1 MRVTFPRLPDHARG
15 YALIERDDGAV
26 YQLYGGT
33 AGSRLPHDILHLVVE
48 RELRIGDGIWGGIA
62 AGVVFD
68 TMRYVRGRRVLHTAE
83 RSGQLLRGF
92 SRPRQRAELLAELV
106 SSAASLDH
114 LTAAG
119 IRQLAADRLPGDSVD
134 TVAIAVAARALQVEA
149 ARWARLRVGENLCY
163 DWPVPTTS
171 RPGGP
176 GDPGD
181 PVARAIVPAPRA
193 ADTRLCSWVR
203 DREHGR
209 MNARPAEVISRGEV
223 TLRRHRPDD
232 LDAVLLAVTESRDH
246 LRPWMPWAQGYSRA
260 SAQEFLAK
268 AARDWDEGTAYNY
281 AIISGGAIA
290 GGCSLMARIGP
301 GGLEIGYWMH
311 QAYTRRGLA
320 TAAAAALTE
329 QAFVLPGVQRVEIV
343 HDELNIASGKIP
355 AKLGFTE
362 VTRRPIDPPSPEGTG
377 TGVVWRLF
385 R

>member
-68 TMRYVRGRRVLHTAE
+68 TMRYVRGRRVLHPAE
-83 RSGQLLRGF
+83 RSGQLLRGL

-119 IRQLAADRLPGDSVD
+119 ITQLAADRLPGDSVD

-163 DWPVPTTS
+163 DWPAPTAS
-171 RPGGP
+171 RPG
-176 GDPGD
+176 DPA
-181 PVARAIVPAPRA
+181 ARAIVPAPRA

-281 AIISGGAIA
+281 AITSGGAIA

-329 QAFVLPGVQRVEIV
+329 QAFLLPGVQRVEIV